1 MLGYLVPK
9 PKLVQVVLGCI
20 IKDTYLTEIMNVV
33 DFLIAMKIAH
43 FFGNKKVQLREV
55 V

>member
-1 MLGYLVPK
+1 MMGYHVPK
-9 PKLVQVVLGCI
+9 PKQVQVLGCI

-43 FFGNKKVQLREV
+43 FLGNKKMYI
-55 V
+55 

>member
-1 MLGYLVPK
+1 M
-9 PKLVQVVLGCI
+9 VLGCI

-43 FFGNKKVQLREV
+43 FFGNKKCTFKGGSLRVGDKGSEPP
-55 V
+55 

>member
-1 MLGYLVPK
+1 M
-9 PKLVQVVLGCI
+9 VLGCI

-43 FFGNKKVQLREV
+43 FFGNKKSKIEGGSLRVGDKGYEPP
-55 V
+55 